1 MEEVNPM
8 FSAPIAGQSLTA
20 EVGSQPWQKPPKLVT
35 VQDAAAYYMKRILN
49 PEALPILMDMMES
62 GLALVVIADIFQTSS
77 VMEGIHSLDV
87 GILVI
92 PVIMEALV
100 YVAEENDIKYVLG
113 TEKQK
118 KRRAARNKAR
128 RHLERN
134 GRVHKGDGKD
144 VDHKDRNPHNN
155 SSANI
160 RVRSRSANRGD
171 NK

>member
-35 VQDAAAYYMKRILN
+35 VQDAADYYMKRILN

-118 KRRAARNKAR
+118 NKDKLSPTAIAHALSTLDKDKPKVKMAEQLVEEVPEVATEAPASGLMAR
-128 RHLERN
+128 R
-134 GRVHKGDGKD
+134 V
-144 VDHKDRNPHNN
+144 
-155 SSANI
+155 
-160 RVRSRSANRGD
+160 
-171 NK
+171 